1 MCERITE
8 NLIPALRIVDG
19 VVSESGC
26 DISTENLS
34 LVNPDL
40 VWICNV
46 PDAQKVLE
54 NDLSIT
60 LDAEQGVVY
69 EGIV

>member
-1 MCERITE
+1 MTF
-8 NLIPALRIVDG
+8 LRIVDG

-34 LVNPDL
+34 LINADL

>member
-1 MCERITE
+1 
-8 NLIPALRIVDG
+8 LIPALRVVDG
-19 VVSESGC
+19 VVAESGC
-26 DISTENLS
+26 DIPAESLV

-46 PDAQKVLE
+46 PDAQKELE
-54 NDLSIT
+54 NDLSVT
-60 LDAEQGVVY
+60 LDCEQGVVY